1 MFGDVA
7 LVATVTPGDL
17 VCRTRP
23 RFVGELIGELEGS
36 DRKIKIAQN
45 ELCRPGPR
53 ARLEPAGAYRDRTD
67 RRRAAAGRRRR
78 HPPVPRQGPLR
89 LVKRNRAA
97 GRLLRGPATAPAV
110 PGGQSPDQPAPHMMA
125 VVQLRKATPG
135 REFHDARKAGGT
147 PSLMAMRSL
156 ERRLSNIVYARMFAD
171 QNRREITHQM
181 VVATGAREGP
191 GATTLTPARPAHNPT
206 PALRTSH
213 FPDRQQPA

>member
-1 MFGDVA
+1 
-7 LVATVTPGDL
+7 
-17 VCRTRP
+17 
-23 RFVGELIGELEGS
+23 
-36 DRKIKIAQN
+36 
-45 ELCRPGPR
+45 
-53 ARLEPAGAYRDRTD
+53 
-67 RRRAAAGRRRR
+67 
-78 HPPVPRQGPLR
+78 
-89 LVKRNRAA
+89 
-97 GRLLRGPATAPAV
+97 
-110 PGGQSPDQPAPHMMA
+110 MMA

-181 VVATGAREGP
+181 VEATGAREGP